1 MKVKQVMEELK
12 EFYNIQEKNQELQRR
27 INLLYSLINEYSK
40 ETSLN
45 EILEHTLQELNKN
58 NRRYNELY
66 RRYLEGQDY
75 LHPENPLFL
84 YRDLNAAVT
93 ALMKE
98 QQITFQDLEKQLP
111 YSASK
116 LENVVKGKEYYEDS
130 HAVYC
135 VLCDYFNLDKQQYRR
150 FTKVEPYDC

>member
-1 MKVKQVMEELK
+1 MKIKEAMEELK
-12 EFYNIQEKNQELQRR
+12 EFYNIQEKNQDLQRR

-40 ETSLN
+40 KTSLK
-45 EILEHTLQELNKN
+45 EILDHTLQKLDENT
-58 NRRYNELY
+58 RRYNELY
-66 RRYLEGQDY
+66 QRYFEGQDY
-75 LHPENPLFL
+75 LYPENPLFL
-84 YRDLNAAVT
+84 YRDLNAAIT

-98 QQITFQDLEKQLP
+98 QQITFQDLERQLP

-116 LENVVKGKEYYEDS
+116 LENIVKEKKHYEDS

-150 FTKVEPYDC
+150 FTKVEPL